1 MQAMGPVIR
10 AAAVIAGMLLASS
23 ARTEPVTLRIGSPYG
38 PEHSTSK
45 AIEIFRTELVRRT
58 QGALDVEFF
67 PDMKVGSPKELIDEM
82 RAGAVFA
89 VPCAIPFLARV
100 IPETEALNLPFLF
113 DDAGHA
119 RRTID
124 GSVGKLIEAK
134 LAAKGFEPLGWMVLG
149 ARHVTNS
156 RRPVKTL
163 DDIKGLKIRVQPSET
178 HMAIFRALGA
188 SPMAM
193 DLKGLYTAL
202 QQGDLDAE
210 ENPYYPIYSNKFYE
224 VQKYVSDTG
233 HLFDLIMFVAGKKTF
248 TALPPEQQKAIK
260 ESARVAIVQQWKMA
274 PAVEAA
280 ALADL
285 KAHGM
290 QFDPIPDATRAA
302 MKKAMAGVIV
312 SARQRIGTALV
323 DQVVAAGRR

>member
-1 MQAMGPVIR
+1 MQPIGAIVK
-10 AAAVIAGMLLASS
+10 AVAVIAGMLLASS
-23 ARTEPVTLRIGSPYG
+23 GHTEPMILRIGSPYG

-58 QGALDVEFF
+58 QGAVDVQFF
-67 PDMKVGSPKELIDEM
+67 PDMKMGSPKELIDEM
-82 RAGAVFA
+82 RAGTIFA
-89 VPCAIPFLARV
+89 APCAIPFLARV

-119 RRTID
+119 RRAVD
-124 GSVGKLIEAK
+124 GAVGKLIEAK

-163 DDIKGLKIRVQPSET
+163 DDIKDLKIRVQPSET

-188 SPMAM
+188 SPVAM

-233 HLFDLIMFVAGKKTF
+233 HLFDLIIFVAGKKTF
-248 TALPPEQQKAIK
+248 TALPQEQQRAIK
-260 ESARVAIVQQWKMA
+260 DAAGIAILQQWKMA
-274 PAVEAA
+274 PEVEAA

-290 QFDPIPDATRAA
+290 QFDPIPDATRVA
-302 MKKAMAGVIV
+302 MKKAMADVII
-312 SARQRIGTALV
+312 SARQRIGAALV
-323 DQVVAAGRR
+323 DQVVAASRR